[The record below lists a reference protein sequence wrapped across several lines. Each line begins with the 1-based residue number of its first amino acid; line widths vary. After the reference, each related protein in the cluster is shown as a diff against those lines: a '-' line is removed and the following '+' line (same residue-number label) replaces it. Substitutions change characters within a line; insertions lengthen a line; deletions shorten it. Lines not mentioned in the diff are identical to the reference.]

1 MTNTDSSTAI
11 AACTFEI
18 KASDAAVQ
26 LLPAGAFKAR
36 DGRPKDVQN
45 GHWFIDNRVAG
56 RLIAKAASRATDLV
70 IDYEHQTLNSAE
82 NGHAAPAAAW
92 FKGGALEWREGRG
105 LFATGVEWTKNA
117 AAMIAGKE
125 YRYLSP
131 VFSYD
136 KQTGEVLELHH
147 VGLTNFPALD
157 GMSALPALAAA
168 RFNLTPQP
176 GIQRPAN
183 QLVTEIREDI
193 AWLKSQLPR
202 HSAPAVRQLDE
213 TALAVCQAMG
223 VLPEDY
229 LAALSIQDR

>member
-1 MTNTDSSTAI
+1 
-11 AACTFEI
+11 
-18 KASDAAVQ
+18 
-26 LLPAGAFKAR
+26 
-36 DGRPKDVQN
+36 
-45 GHWFIDNRVAG
+45 
-56 RLIAKAASRATDLV
+56 
-70 IDYEHQTLNSAE
+70 
-82 NGHAAPAAAW
+82 
-92 FKGGALEWREGRG
+92 
-105 LFATGVEWTKNA
+105 
-117 AAMIAGKE
+117 MIAGKE

-168 RFNLTPQP
+168 RFNLTLQP
-176 GIQRPAN
+176 GVQRPAD

-202 HSAPAVRQLDE
+202 HSAQAAEQLDE

-229 LAALSIQDR
+229 LAALNTQDC